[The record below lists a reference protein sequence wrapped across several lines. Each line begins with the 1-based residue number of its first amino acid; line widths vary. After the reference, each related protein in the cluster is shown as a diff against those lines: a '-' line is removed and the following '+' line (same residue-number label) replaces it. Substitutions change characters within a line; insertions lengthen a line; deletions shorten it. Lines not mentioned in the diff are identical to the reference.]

1 MEKLNGPKKNNL
13 QIMMFW
19 GYPMKKLAFHPIM
32 TGKTH
37 PLAHPFLPTTAELLI
52 SFPTK
57 GYRKEVESTLAKLT
71 EFEEVGYSSGTGGM
85 VPS

>member
-1 MEKLNGPKKNNL
+1 
-13 QIMMFW
+13 MFW
-19 GYPMKKLAFHPIM
+19 GYPMKKLAFYPITTSKTPPLVHPS
-32 TGKTH
+32 
-37 PLAHPFLPTTAELLI
+37 LPTNAELLI

-57 GYRKEVESTLAKLT
+57 AYRKEVKSTHTKLT